1 MLCGGYLASR
11 DGIAPTRDPGFI
23 GRGLRGRGWEKGLSP
38 ELPGPGFQ
46 GGNGRPCR
54 VQLYQSPA
62 ADPLSTFTKS
72 TRFMD
77 NCQGVSSQLL
87 PRLEQGSSS
96 TITSTL

>member
-38 ELPGPGFQ
+38 ELCGPGFQ
-46 GGNGRPCR
+46 GGSGRPR
-54 VQLYQSPA
+54 RFQLYQSPA
-62 ADPLSTFTKS
+62 ADPLSTFTKP

-77 NCQGVSSQLL
+77 NCQPDPVCHF
-87 PRLEQGSSS
+87 PRLEPS
-96 TITSTL
+96 IRVA